1 MTRNRSVAASFLTLS
16 AAAVLAL
23 TGAGGAAAAPAGS
36 DDKATPSV
44 YSAKVDSTGAANYW
58 TADRMRAALPG
69 DLLADKSLERGN
81 KSSTVS
87 AEKAKV
93 KATKPK
99 GTSGKPTIAQPASG
113 MNHVGKIF
121 FTLDGAD
128 YVCSGN
134 AVKSAN
140 QSTVATAAHCLFG
153 GTAEPTRFIFVP
165 GYYNGTSPHG
175 SYEGVSYHL
184 PSGWKDGGNM
194 AFDTGFVVVKPGR
207 EAPANTPPLSQI
219 VDESDVL
226 FNAPRGLTYQA
237 FGYPAD
243 SPFDGGSLKT
253 CTGTG
258 TPDTNN
264 AQFATQG
271 IPCDMTGGSSG
282 GPWFIQTANGLVQT
296 SVNSYGYNPHPV
308 MYGPQWGA
316 DIKAA
321 YDKAVVAPLR

>member
-1 MTRNRSVAASFLTLS
+1 MTRNRSVAASFLSLS
-16 AAAVLAL
+16 AAAVLVL
-23 TGAGGAAAAPAGS
+23 VGTGGAAAAPAAS

-44 YSAKVDSTGAANYW
+44 FSAKVDSTGAASYW
-58 TADRMRAALPG
+58 TAERMRAALPG
-69 DLLADKSLERGN
+69 DLLAEKSLEHGN
-81 KSSTVS
+81 RSNAVS

-93 KATKPK
+93 KASKPK

-113 MNHVGKIF
+113 MDHVGKIF
-121 FTLDGAD
+121 FKLDGAD

-134 AVKSAN
+134 AVTSAN
-140 QSTVATAAHCLFG
+140 MSTVATAGHCLFG
-153 GTAEPTRFIFVP
+153 GAGLPTKFTFVP
-165 GYYNGTSPHG
+165 GYYNGTG
-175 SYEGVSYHL
+175 LGAYEGVSYHA
-184 PSGWKDGGNM
+184 PSGWKDSRNM
-194 AFDTGFVVVKPGR
+194 AFDTGFAVVKPA
-207 EAPANTPPLSQI
+207 EDAPADAPLLSEL
-219 VDESDVL
+219 VDESEVL

-264 AQFATQG
+264 AQFNTQG

-282 GPWFIQTANGLVQT
+282 GPWFIQTAHGLVQT

-308 MYGPQWGA
+308 MYSPQWGPE
-316 DIKAA
+316 IKAA
-321 YDKAVVAPLR
+321 YDEAVVAPLS